1 MKNLINTLLFGRDKF
16 SFLIALGIVCA
27 IALGCSCGKDFDL
40 SNIGKESNTTRT
52 SSNSDGPFSK
62 NDGEDLPSA
71 GEQESLVKDTTEDFA
86 KAIDS
91 NDFSTMRE
99 NASSDFQSQF
109 SEQQMQDAFKQY
121 VDNKKIVLPVLNNA
135 LTQSP
140 TFSPA
145 PSIRTERG
153 MNILVLSGS
162 FPSKPRVLKFETEYI
177 KRDGEWKLLK
187 YVVNM

>member
-40 SNIGKESNTTRT
+40 SNIGKESNTTST
-52 SSNSDGPFSK
+52 SSNSTTNGSD
-62 NDGEDLPSA
+62 EDIPAEGDL
-71 GEQESLVKDTTEDFA
+71 ESLVKDTTDDFQ

-109 SEQQMQDAFKQY
+109 SEQQMEDAFKQY
-121 VDNKKIVLPVLNNA
+121 VQNKKIVLPVLNNA
-135 LTQSP
+135 LTQTP

-153 MNILVLSGS
+153 LNILVLSGS

>member
-16 SFLIALGIVCA
+16 SFMIALGIVCA

-40 SNIGKESNTTRT
+40 SNIGKESNTTHT
-52 SSNSDGPFSK
+52 SSNSDNPFSK
-62 NDGEDLPSA
+62 GSEEDIPSQS
-71 GEQESLVKDTTEDFA
+71 ELESLVKGTTEDFQ
-86 KAIDS
+86 KAIDT
-91 NDFSTMRE
+91 NDFSEMRG

-109 SEQQMQDAFKQY
+109 SEQQMEDAFKTY
-121 VDNKKIVLPVLNNA
+121 VNNKSIVLPVLKNA
-135 LTQSP
+135 LSSTP

-145 PSIRTERG
+145 PSFRTEKG
-153 MNILVLSGS
+153 LNILVISGQ

-177 KRDGEWKLLK
+177 NRGGEWKLLK

>member
-52 SSNSDGPFSK
+52 SSNSDSPFSTG
-62 NDGEDLPSA
+62 DDEIPAPS
-71 GEQESLVKDTTEDFA
+71 ELESLVKDTTEDFA

-121 VDNKKIVLPVLNNA
+121 VQNKKIVLPVLNNA
-135 LTQSP
+135 LTQTP

-145 PSIRTERG
+145 PSIRKEKG
-153 MNILVLSGS
+153 LSILVLSV
-162 FPSKPRVLKFETEYI
+162 KTART
-177 KRDGEWKLLK
+177 
-187 YVVNM
+187 

>member
-62 NDGEDLPSA
+62 GGDEDLPSA
-71 GEQESLVKDTTEDFA
+71 SEQESLVKDTTEDFA

-121 VDNKKIVLPVLNNA
+121 VDNKKIVVPVLNNA
-135 LTQSP
+135 MTQTP